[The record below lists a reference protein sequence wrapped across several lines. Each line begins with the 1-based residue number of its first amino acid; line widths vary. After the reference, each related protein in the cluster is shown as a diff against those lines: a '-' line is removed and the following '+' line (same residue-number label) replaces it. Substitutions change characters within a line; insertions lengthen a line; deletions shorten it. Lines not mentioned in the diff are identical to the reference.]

1 MAPDDGR
8 NQRRSARRQ
17 AARPP
22 ELQRVEERLVPR
34 VERAEAGQVVVTKH
48 VVEEP
53 QTVSVPLS
61 HDEVEVER
69 LALDRPLAPT
79 EEPITTRGDETV
91 VLVIEE
97 RLEVRRVPYVVEEI
111 HLRRRTVR
119 ADREITEAV
128 RKERVEVKTQGDIDL
143 HHE

>member
-1 MAPDDGR
+1 M
-8 NQRRSARRQ
+8 
-17 AARPP
+17 
-22 ELQRVEERLVPR
+22 PR

>member
-1 MAPDDGR
+1 MAPDNGR

-17 AARPP
+17 AVRPP
-22 ELQRVEERLVPR
+22 KLERVEERLVPR

-79 EEPITTRGDETV
+79 EEPITTRGNETV

-97 RLEVRRVPYVVEEI
+97 RLEVRHVPYVVEEI

-128 RKERVEVKTQGDIDL
+128 RKERVDVEMQGDIDL
-143 HHE
+143 HHD